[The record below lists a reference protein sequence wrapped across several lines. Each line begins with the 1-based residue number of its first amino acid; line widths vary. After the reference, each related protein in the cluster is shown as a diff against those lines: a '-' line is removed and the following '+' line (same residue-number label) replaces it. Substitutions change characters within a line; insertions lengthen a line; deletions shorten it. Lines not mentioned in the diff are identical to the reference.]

1 MSILAALVAGFVI
14 GTKSGGEEWDE
25 VRQSLVALY
34 ASEEFADVVTA
45 TRAQVAKALRV
56 MAQMVDVEPEEIED
70 SDVVARVRHLIAH
83 DR

>member
-1 MSILAALVAGFVI
+1 MGILAALVAGFVI

-25 VRQSLVALY
+25 VRQSLMALY
-34 ASEEFADVVTA
+34 GSEEFADVVTA

-56 MAQMVDVEPEEIED
+56 AAQMVDTEVVEVEGT
-70 SDVVARVRHLIAH
+70 DVVARVRHLIAH

>member
-14 GTKSGGEEWDE
+14 GTKAGGEEWDQ

-34 ASEEFADVVTA
+34 GSDEFADVVTA

-56 MAQMVDVEPEEIED
+56 MAQMVDVEAEEVRD
-70 SDVVARVRHLIAH
+70 TDVVARVRHLIAH

>member
-14 GTKSGGEEWDE
+14 GTKAGGEEWDQ

-34 ASEEFADVVTA
+34 GSEEFADVVTA

-56 MAQMVDVEPEEIED
+56 MAQMVDAEPEEVND
-70 SDVVARVRHLIAH
+70 TDVVARVRHLIAH
-83 DR
+83 DN

>member
-14 GTKSGGEEWDE
+14 GTKSGGEEWDQ

-34 ASEEFADVVTA
+34 GSDEFADVVTA

-56 MAQMVDVEPEEIED
+56 MAQMVDTEPEEVRD
-70 SDVVARVRHLIAH
+70 TDVVARVRHLIAH
-83 DR
+83 D

>member
-14 GTKSGGEEWDE
+14 GTKAGGEEWDE

-34 ASEEFADVVTA
+34 GSDEFADVVTA

-56 MAQMVDVEPEEIED
+56 MAQMVDAEPDEVQD
-70 SDVVARVRHLIAH
+70 TDVVARVRHLIAH
-83 DR
+83 DS